1 MDFGKLDNVDR
12 VDFSLPPVPKET
24 LEVLNKTGKSGQ
36 AELFIGCPVWG
47 EKDWVGKIY
56 PSGTKPK
63 EFLHY
68 YATQFNCIE
77 LNSTHYNF
85 PNELLAEK
93 WKADVPADFKFCPK
107 ITQDIS
113 HINRLVNVESMV
125 ETYCT
130 GIRYLENNLGTVF
143 LQLPPD
149 FAPDIKIVT
158 HFIEKW
164 PKDVPLAIEFRHA
177 GWFDKR
183 ISTEMFTAMQ
193 ANNIGTVISDVAAR
207 RDAAHMRL
215 TNGTAFIR
223 FQANDLHPS
232 DFSRM
237 DAWSALLHE
246 WNQQGLETAYF
257 FLHTK
262 TRYINL
268 DLAIYLIGELN
279 KKGYKLKPP
288 YPWKEPKKP
297 EAQTRLF

>member
-24 LEVLNKTGKSGQ
+24 AEVLNKTGKSGQ

-56 PSGTKPK
+56 PRGTKPK

-85 PNELLAEK
+85 PNELLVEK
-93 WKADVPADFKFCPK
+93 WKADVPPNFKFCPK

-113 HINRLVNVESMV
+113 HINRLVNVEGMV

-149 FAPDIKIVT
+149 FAPDIKLVT
-158 HFIEKW
+158 RFIEKW
-164 PKDVPLAIEFRHA
+164 PKDVPLSVEFRHP
-177 GWFDKR
+177 GWFDKK
-183 ISTEMFTAMQ
+183 IAAEIFIIMQ
-193 ANNIGTVISDVAAR
+193 DNNVGTVISDVAAR

-215 TNGTAFIR
+215 TNSTAFIR

-232 DFSRM
+232 DFPRM

-246 WNQQGLETAYF
+246 WNRQGLETLYF

-262 TRYINL
+262 TRYLNL
-268 DLAIYLIGELN
+268 ELAIYLIGELN

-288 YPWKEPKKP
+288 YPWKEPVKP
-297 EAQTRLF
+297 ETQAKLF